1 MLIRRALN
9 TSPIEYHHDD
19 TTWDHAAEQWNDPPP
34 F

>member
-1 MLIRRALN
+1 MLIRPALN

-19 TTWDHAAEQWNDPPP
+19 TWDRAAEQWNDPPP